1 MKYPVVLK
9 ALMSIILIV
18 ITGACVPGD
27 NENTVPI
34 ANSQTVSTLPNT
46 AVAVTL
52 TGSDSDGDTLIY
64 AVTGNPSHGTLSG
77 SAPDLTYIP
86 DIGYSGSDNFTF
98 TVSDGEKTSSSA
110 TIAVTIKSDADKTVT
125 LSLQA
130 HSQNSL
136 MAIGQVNVSE
146 DASALIEYTSASTTT
161 LRTSESTSA
170 TSHTITMIGMRAQT
184 IYTMT
189 AVATFSDG
197 SEVRSDAVEFT
208 TGALPDTPPTV
219 SVTTSTD
226 NSAGGITFFG
236 SGVKPAESSRY
247 WGFDE
252 AGYVVWYLHGEYSP
266 ASSPVIRVVEPGVLL
281 IFLNNSIRT
290 ITTEGETIAEYTL
303 GRYHHEALLLP
314 NGNTMMLANETMV
327 NDDGDTL
334 TGDKIIEK
342 DASDTTVWEWSS
354 FEHLDT
360 TRFPGSLSQIEK
372 NSGLDWTHSNALFY
386 IEDEN
391 TILLSVRSQ
400 SWVVKIDR
408 YSGNIL
414 WIMGDSAGTD
424 ASYQYNDK
432 FMSLTAGTWMAN
444 QHAPMIS
451 DAGEVL
457 IYDNRNESGGADDM
471 SRVVKFSINEPSMT
485 ATQTWEAISPK
496 YTSSLGDVDE
506 LSNGNIMMCSGGPG
520 SESQAYIVEVTPD
533 ASAETVWQMSIAT
546 SVYRAERM
554 SWESFLNISDTNTEF
569 PPVADFSADSTT
581 ISESSSV
588 AFTDLTTNSP
598 TTWSWTFEGGTPSSS
613 TTKSPVV
620 SYSSPGV
627 YSVTLSATNAAG
639 SDTALKSGYIT
650 VTLSSTIDY
659 VVVDTGQNVC
669 FDDSGAEISCPM
681 AGEDFYGQDAQHAG
695 TTPDYTSSGNGTVTD
710 NKTGL
715 MWQQDP
721 GDKVTFAEA
730 VSGAATLSLGG
741 YTDWRFPTIKEL
753 YSLMNF
759 NGQTGE
765 QSSDV
770 LDDSWIPFID
780 TTFFI
785 QAFGDPDAGERLID
799 GQTWSATEYV
809 STTMNSDETVFGVN
823 FIDGRIKGY
832 PKYSP
837 AGGTERKMFARYV
850 RGTSS
855 VGINHF
861 VNNGDGT
868 VTDQATGLMW
878 QQADAGPFNWG
889 EALNYAETLTIA
901 GYSDWR
907 LPNAKELQSI
917 VDYSRSP
924 DTTNSPAI
932 DPVFST
938 TLLTWTS
945 DCNGEVL
952 SNYPHFWASTTH
964 LEATPVGN
972 AGKKGVYIAFGE
984 ALGYMN
990 NQWMDVHGAG
1000 AQRSDPKS
1008 GDPDSGNYACGF
1020 GPQGDYI
1027 GINNYVRL
1035 VRDVN

>member
-1 MKYPVVLK
+1 MKHPVVLK

-18 ITGACVPGD
+18 ATGGCVSD
-27 NENTVPI
+27 DTENTVPI
-34 ANSQTVSTLPNT
+34 ANNQEVSILPDT
-46 AVAVTL
+46 AAAVTL
-52 TGSDSDGDTLIY
+52 TGSDSDGDTLTY
-64 AVTGNPSHGTLSG
+64 AVKGNPSHGTLSG
-77 SAPDLTYIP
+77 SAPDLTYTP
-86 DIGYSGSDNFTF
+86 DAGYSGIDNFTF
-98 TVSDGEKTSSSA
+98 TVSDGETTSSVA
-110 TIAVTIKSDADKTVT
+110 TVTVTIKSGTDQTVT
-125 LSLQA
+125 LSLQT

-136 MAIGQVNVSE
+136 MAVGQVDVSE
-146 DASALIEYTSASTTT
+146 DASVIIEYTSASTTT

-170 TSHTITMIGMRAQT
+170 TSHTITVIGMRAQT

-197 SEVRSDAVEFT
+197 SEVSSDAVEFT
-208 TGALPDTPPTV
+208 TGALPETPPTV
-219 SVTTSTD
+219 SVTTSTG

-236 SGVKPAESSRY
+236 SGVGPDDSSPY

-252 AGYVVWYLHGEYSP
+252 AGYVVWYLHGDYTP

-290 ITTEGETIAEYTL
+290 ITTEGETIAEYAL
-303 GRYHHEALLLP
+303 EKYHHEALLLP

-327 NDDGDTL
+327 NDAGDKI
-334 TGDKIIEK
+334 TGDNIIEK
-342 DASDTTVWEWSS
+342 DASGTTVWEWSS

-360 TRFPGSLSQIEK
+360 TRFPGALSETEK
-372 NSGLDWTHSNALFY
+372 NGALDWTHSNALFY

-391 TILLSVRSQ
+391 AILLSVRSQ

-408 YSGNIL
+408 SSGNIL

-432 FMSLTAGTWMAN
+432 FMNLTAGTWMAN
-444 QHAPMIS
+444 QHAPMIT
-451 DAGEVL
+451 DAGEIL
-457 IYDNRNESGGADDM
+457 IYDNRNESGGDDDM
-471 SRVVKFSINEPSMT
+471 SRVVKFSINESAMT
-485 ATQTWEAISPK
+485 AAQTWEAISPK

-506 LSNGNIMMCSGGPG
+506 LSNGNIIMCSGGPG
-520 SESQAYIVEVTPD
+520 SERQGYIVEVTPD
-533 ASAETVWQMSIAT
+533 APAETVWQMSFDT

-554 SWESFLNISDTNTEF
+554 SWESFLKSSDTNTEL
-569 PPVADFSADSTT
+569 PPVADFSANSTT
-581 ISESSSV
+581 ISEGGSV
-588 AFTDLTTNSP
+588 TFTDLSTHTP
-598 TTWSWTFEGGTPSSS
+598 TSWAWTFVGGTPSSS
-613 TTKSPVV
+613 TTKNPVV
-620 SYSSPGV
+620 SYSSSGV

-650 VTLSSTIDY
+650 VTYPSTSDF
-659 VVVDTGQNVC
+659 VVVDTGQNAC
-669 FDDSGAEISCPM
+669 FDDSGAEISCPLV
-681 AGEDFYGQDAQHAG
+681 GEDFFGQDAQY
-695 TTPDYTSSGNGTVTD
+695 TSVTPDYTSNGDGTVTD
-710 NKTGL
+710 NNTGL

-730 VSGAATLSLGG
+730 VSGAGELSIGG
-741 YTDWRFPTIKEL
+741 YADWRFPNIKEL

-770 LDDSWIPFID
+770 LDESWIPFID
-780 TTFFI
+780 TDYFI
-785 QAFGDPDAGERLID
+785 QEFGDPDAGERLID

-837 AGGTERKMFARYV
+837 VGGTEKKLFARYV

-855 VGINHF
+855 VGVNQF
-861 VNNGDGT
+861 VNNSDGT

-889 EALNYAETLTIA
+889 EALEYAETQTMT

-917 VDYSRSP
+917 VDYTRSP

-945 DCNGEVL
+945 ACNGEVL

-964 LEATPVGN
+964 LEVTPVGN

-1008 GDPDSGNYACGF
+1008 GDPESGDNACGF
-1020 GPQGDYI
+1020 GPQGDYL